1 MAIATLTL
9 HAIAT
14 IIPCPRSKE
23 GYIQQHFT
31 KNRLHKF
38 NRQHKPKARAVFHNT
53 ARAIFRFRDTYFFSC
68 WGVRVLSCRGVKM
81 SAAEKGNYSSPHP
94 YNLTT
99 SSRLWP
105 YRRLRRC
112 RLCLFNNIKR
122 AILVHAHPN
131 HFGLTVR
138 LGLPLDGQLIVTF
151 RACALGFSRE

>member
-94 YNLTT
+94 YTITT
-99 SSRLWP
+99 SLTASALPPAWWLSSLSFQKERANRPCSCPPTSFWV
-105 YRRLRRC
+105 C
-112 RLCLFNNIKR
+112 RPVLSDL
-122 AILVHAHPN
+122 
-131 HFGLTVR
+131 
-138 LGLPLDGQLIVTF
+138 
-151 RACALGFSRE
+151 

>member
-23 GYIQQHFT
+23 GYTQQHFT

-68 WGVRVLSCRGVKM
+68 WGVKVLRCQAVGVSGCRGVKM
-81 SAAEKGNYSSPHP
+81 SAPKRVTIHPH
-94 YNLTT
+94 NLTT
-99 SSRLWP
+99 SHPHNLLTALALPPASSLSSLSFQQHRANHPCSRPPTSSWA
-105 YRRLRRC
+105 C
-112 RLCLFNNIKR
+112 
-122 AILVHAHPN
+122 HP
-131 HFGLTVR
+131 VR
-138 LGLPLDGQLIVTF
+138 SAP
-151 RACALGFSRE
+151 